1 MAFRKLQK
9 PKRSTASATPA
20 ITIGLTGNAR
30 QAYMSLNAAARKALG
45 DPAAIHLE
53 WDDDRMLMRIVS
65 SSPEDPA
72 AYKITARTGRIS
84 VTGVLR
90 ELDLTPVET
99 TTIPAVKDTR
109 VSLVVD
115 LTDMASA
122 TVSPTRGAA

>member
-9 PKRSTASATPA
+9 PKRSTGTTTPTV
-20 ITIGLTGNAR
+20 TIGLTGSGR
-30 QAYMSLNAAARKALG
+30 QAYLALNSACRRALG

-53 WDDDRMLMRIVS
+53 WDDDQMLMRIVV

-72 AYKITARTGRIS
+72 AYKITKQNGRIS

-99 TTIPAVKDTR
+99 TVIPAKKDTR

-115 LTDMASA
+115 LTDMAHA
-122 TVSPTRGAA
+122 TVSPVRGAA

>member
-1 MAFRKLQK
+1 MAFRKLPK
-9 PKRSTASATPA
+9 PKRSTGTTTPTV
-20 ITIGLTGNAR
+20 TIGLTGSAR
-30 QAYMSLNAAARKALG
+30 QTYMGLNSAARNALG

-53 WDDDRMLMRIVS
+53 WDGDRMLMRIVVS
-65 SSPEDPA
+65 SLEDPA
-72 AYKITARTGRIS
+72 AYKITKQNGRIS

-99 TTIPAVKDTR
+99 TVIPAKKDTR

-122 TVSPTRGAA
+122 TVTPIRGAA

>member
-1 MAFRKLQK
+1 MAFRKLPK
-9 PKRSTASATPA
+9 PKRSTGTTTPS
-20 ITIGLTGNAR
+20 ITLGLTGSNR

-53 WDDDRMLMRIVS
+53 WDDDRMLMRLVS

-99 TTIPAVKDTR
+99 TVIPATKDTR

-122 TVSPTRGAA
+122 TVTPIRGAA

>member
-1 MAFRKLQK
+1 MAFRKLSK
-9 PKRSTASATPA
+9 PKRSTGTTTPTV
-20 ITIGLTGNAR
+20 TIGLTGNAR
-30 QAYMSLNAAARKALG
+30 QAYLGLNSAARKALG
-45 DPAAIHLE
+45 DPVAIYLE
-53 WDDDRMLMRIVS
+53 WDDDRMLMRIVV

-72 AYKITARTGRIS
+72 AYKITKQNGRIS

-99 TTIPAVKDTR
+99 TTIPATKDTR

-122 TVSPTRGAA
+122 TVTPIRGAA

>member
-9 PKRSTASATPA
+9 PKRSTGTTTPA
-20 ITIGLTGNAR
+20 ITIGFTGSGK
-30 QAYMSLNAAARKALG
+30 QAYMSLNAAARNALG

-53 WDDDRMLMRIVS
+53 WDDDRMLMRLVS

-90 ELDLTPVET
+90 ELDLIPVET

-122 TVSPTRGAA
+122 TVTPIRGAA